1 MGERQRAKARGKK
14 KFMLEM
20 IFQLGLKG
28 RRGGGERESGER
40 ERKYG
45 RTGIMVLAG
54 ESREG
59 KGETW
64 SMPGPIL
71 TVDCL
76 ERVAAATSVGSTCAC
91 VRVYVCACV
100 CVCVCACV
108 CDCVCVCVYNMYTYI
123 HIHYDEQWIAE
134 SELLRLSP
142 L

>member
-59 KGETW
+59 KGERVEGGRGR
-64 SMPGPIL
+64 PG
-71 TVDCL
+71 
-76 ERVAAATSVGSTCAC
+76 AC
-91 VRVYVCACV
+91 
-100 CVCVCACV
+100 
-108 CDCVCVCVYNMYTYI
+108 
-123 HIHYDEQWIAE
+123 QGQ
-134 SELLRLSP
+134 S
-142 L
+142 